1 MPTEGGRSIPG
12 AIARVWQSD
21 KPDVRWADIDPN
33 RTKRLGSIWGQY
45 DVSADPANNAD
56 YLAAYAAQTPKAK
69 EIAGANVD
77 WLSKY
82 ATGAYDPTESYAK
95 LLGLNK
101 EALGTFL
108 LNPALSRL
116 TKERKARQAAAG
128 YGGAAGTG
136 TYDSL
141 LDERILQQLA
151 SEAIPNLLG
160 NTTAAYGT
168 AGRLGQENFLNRMG
182 IIGSGEQ
189 YRQLDTPALRYLEPT
204 RLARSDVQ
212 ANLGALGAISSQ
224 EDKNRAYYRKRG
236 SAERIADAFDD
247 IQGSTNSELNDILD
261 LAQKGV
267 NVYTSAYSG
276 GLMGGGGGAGKAAP
290 AGGAGGG
297 GGNQNQAAIINYLLQ
312 MYGNQGGARPA
323 GSSPYTYDPN
333 APFPG

>member
-1 MPTEGGRSIPG
+1 MPTEGGRSIIG
-12 AIARVWQSD
+12 GIARAFQSD
-21 KPDVRWADIDPN
+21 KPDIRFATVDPE
-33 RTKRLGSIWGQY
+33 RQKRLGGIWGQY
-45 DVSADPANNAD
+45 DVSADPAGNAD
-56 YLAAYAAQTPKAK
+56 YLAAYASQTPKAR

-77 WLSKY
+77 WLGQY

-101 EALGTFL
+101 DALGTFL

-136 TYDSL
+136 TYDTL
-141 LDERILQQLA
+141 LDERVLQQLA
-151 SEAIPNLLG
+151 SEAVPNLLG
-160 NTTAAYGT
+160 YTTQAYGT

-189 YRQLDTPALRYLEPT
+189 YRQLDIPALRYLEPT

-212 ANLGALGAISSQ
+212 ANLGNLAAIAGQ

-247 IQGSTNSELNDILD
+247 IQGSINSEVGDVINL
-261 LAQKGV
+261 
-267 NVYTSAYSG
+267 YSRAYSG
-276 GLMGGGGGAGKAAP
+276 GLVGGGGGV
-290 AGGAGGG
+290 GGAGAASAGG
-297 GGNQNQAAIINYLLQ
+297 RSPAVSYSP
-312 MYGNQGGARPA
+312 YGNQ
-323 GSSPYTYDPN
+323 PYW
-333 APFPG
+333 